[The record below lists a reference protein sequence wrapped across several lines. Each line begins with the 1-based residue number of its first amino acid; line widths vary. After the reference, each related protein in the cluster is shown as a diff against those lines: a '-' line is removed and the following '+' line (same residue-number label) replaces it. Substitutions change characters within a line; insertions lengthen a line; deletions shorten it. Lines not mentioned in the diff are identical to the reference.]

1 MKGQAPPP
9 PSDLSLLGNLS
20 WQDVV
25 GLKACLD
32 NLPVSNRP
40 STGRPCIPWHSLNLP
55 MLTHAPPSSDHSLC
69 V

>member
-1 MKGQAPPP
+1 MKGQPPLP

-32 NLPVSNRP
+32 NLPVSTDRTRRP
-40 STGRPCIPWHSLNLP
+40 PTHHMTSLDLA
-55 MLTHAPPSSDHSLC
+55 MLCRCPPFL
-69 V
+69 

>member
-1 MKGQAPPP
+1 MKGQPPPP

-32 NLPVSNRP
+32 NLPVSTDRARRP
-40 STGRPCIPWHSLNLP
+40 PMHHMVFTRSTYAHPCPTLL
-55 MLTHAPPSSDHSLC
+55 
-69 V
+69 